1 MPSASFNQRTLSGP
15 IGCNGVGLHSGASV
29 NITLLPAPADH
40 GIVFV
45 RTDLP
50 TRTEIPAIA
59 RYVVNTELAT
69 TLGRDG
75 SEVATVE
82 HLLAAMSGLG
92 IDNARIE
99 LDGPEVPI
107 MDGSAAPFAYLIRS
121 AGVRVLDAPKSF
133 VVIKKRV
140 SVRESEK
147 TASLDPCD
155 RFKISC
161 RIDFRHPLI
170 SNQAFQMEFSDRTFA
185 REIARARTFGFLR
198 DVETL
203 KREGLARGGSL
214 ENAIV
219 VDEFS
224 ILNPD
229 GLRFPDEFVRHKVLD
244 AMGDVALFGCP
255 VIGHLRVHKS
265 GHALN
270 HRLVEKVL
278 SDPASFV
285 VARARKRDVERLDLR
300 LPDLAAVLEPSVA

>member
-1 MPSASFNQRTLSGP
+1 MPSSSFNQRTLSGP
-15 IGCNGVGLHSGASV
+15 IGCDGVGLHTGQPV
-29 NITLLPAPADH
+29 KMTLNPAPADH

-45 RTDLP
+45 RTDLARP
-50 TRTEIPAIA
+50 VEIPATA

-69 TLGRDG
+69 TVGREG
-75 SEVATVE
+75 TRIGTVE
-82 HLLAAMSGLG
+82 HLLAALSGLG
-92 IDNARIE
+92 IDNVRIE

-107 MDGSAAPFAYLIRS
+107 MDGSAAPFAYLIRT
-121 AGVRVLDAPKSF
+121 AGVRMLDAPKSF

-140 SVRESEK
+140 SVRDGEK
-147 TASLDPCD
+147 TATLDPCD
-155 RFKISC
+155 RFKINC
-161 RIDFRHPLI
+161 RIDFHHPLI
-170 SNQAFQMEFSDRTFA
+170 SNQTFEMEFSDRTFA

-203 KREGLARGGSL
+203 KKEGLARGGSL

-244 AMGDVALFGCP
+244 AMGDVALFGRP
-255 VIGHLRVHKS
+255 VIGHLRVYKS

-278 SDPASFV
+278 ADPACFV
-285 VARARKRDVERLDLR
+285 VVRARKRDVERLDLR
-300 LPDLAAVLEPSVA
+300 LPDLSGVLEPSLA

>member
-1 MPSASFNQRTLSGP
+1 MPSSFNQRTLSAP
-15 IGCNGVGLHSGASV
+15 IGCNGVGLHTGALV
-29 NITLLPAPADH
+29 NVKLRPAPADH

-50 TRTEIPAIA
+50 KRVEIPATA
-59 RYVVNTELAT
+59 SHVVNTELAT
-69 TLGRDG
+69 TVGNDG
-75 SEVATVE
+75 AQVGTVE
-82 HLLAAMSGLG
+82 HLLAALSGLG
-92 IDNARIE
+92 VDNVWIE

-107 MDGSAAPFAYLIRS
+107 MDGSAAPFAYLIKS
-121 AGVRVLDAPKSF
+121 VGIRVLDAPKSF

-140 SVRESEK
+140 SVRDGEK
-147 TASLDPCD
+147 TATLEPCD

-170 SNQAFQMEFSDRTFA
+170 SNQTFEMEFSDRTFA

-203 KREGLARGGSL
+203 KRGGLARGGSL

-244 AMGDVALFGCP
+244 AMGDVALFGRP

-270 HRLVEKVL
+270 HRLVQKAL
-278 SDPASFV
+278 ADPECFV
-285 VARARKRDVERLDLR
+285 VVQARKRDVERLDLR